1 MSVASILSQS
11 CTVQEL
17 TTAQS
22 DMGGMTKSF
31 TTRISSLP
39 CMLRNKSVSEV
50 DEFGKRTQR
59 NVFMLYVEYTT
70 ANTAIAVTDR
80 VILDSRTFEV
90 KKPYDAAGKGVLL
103 QIELEEIK

>member
-11 CTVQEL
+11 ATVQSL
-17 TTAQS
+17 ATDQS
-22 DMGGMTKSF
+22 SMGGMTKTFS
-31 TTRISSLP
+31 TRISSLP

-59 NVFMLYVEYTT
+59 NVFMLYVEYST
-70 ANTAIAVTDR
+70 ANSAIVATDR

-90 KKPYDAAGKGVLL
+90 KKPYDAAGKGALL